1 MPHRL
6 HHLNDRFSK
15 HSHHFLLVRLG
26 QRLGHRGW
34 KHLRDSHLLEH
45 LDGKVLEAADVDGAL
60 LGRGQVAAADAE
72 VARGAHHA
80 AGQPQGV
87 VRENGL
93 WKSKLKNRPPELQL

>member
-6 HHLNDRFSK
+6 HHLNDIFSK
-15 HSHHFLLVRLG
+15 HSHHFLPVRLG

-45 LDGKVLEAADVDGAL
+45 LDGEVLAAADVDGAL
-60 LGRGQVAAADAE
+60 PGRGQVAAADAE

-80 AGQPQGV
+80 AGQAKRV
-87 VRENGL
+87 VRQDGL
-93 WKSKLKNRPPELQL
+93 EGWLKIDV